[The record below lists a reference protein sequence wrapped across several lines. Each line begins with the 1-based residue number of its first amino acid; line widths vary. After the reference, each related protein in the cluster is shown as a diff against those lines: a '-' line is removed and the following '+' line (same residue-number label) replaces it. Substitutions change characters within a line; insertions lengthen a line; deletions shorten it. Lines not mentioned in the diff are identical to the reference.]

1 MPRIGRCGKLPA
13 ALKLISWNV
22 AGRTKDLAD
31 QVAALARQEPDLV
44 CLQEVR
50 PSTRGRFAATLSAD
64 GLGHAADS
72 SRFRND
78 RRLFNLT
85 VSRWPFVE
93 LAAIGAPFPERVLSL
108 VVDTP
113 DGPLELHNAHI
124 PSARSRGFI
133 KVETCEAIHERL
145 ARPSDRHRV
154 LCGDLNLPRAETPA
168 GEVVTFAADHP
179 ESLERWDAAERSIL
193 PGLAAWDLSDFFATS
208 TATSAKRR
216 AGCFTPGPAARQG
229 CESTTCS
236 PPRACGRGGANI
248 SMAGASRASPT
259 IPPSRRSY
267 EPA

>member
-108 VVDTP
+108 VVETP

-179 ESLERWDAAERSIL
+179 EWLERWDAAERSIL
-193 PGLAAWDLSDFFATS
+193 PGLAAWDLSDVF
-208 TATSAKRR
+208 R
-216 AGCFTPGPAARQG
+216 ALHGYERQD
-229 CESTTCS
+229 
-236 PPRACGRGGANI
+236 
-248 SMAGASRASPT
+248 ASWVLHTR
-259 IPPSRRSY
+259 SRRKAGLRIDHVLASASLRPRWCEY
-267 EPA
+267 QHGWREQGLSDHSGIEAIFEPA